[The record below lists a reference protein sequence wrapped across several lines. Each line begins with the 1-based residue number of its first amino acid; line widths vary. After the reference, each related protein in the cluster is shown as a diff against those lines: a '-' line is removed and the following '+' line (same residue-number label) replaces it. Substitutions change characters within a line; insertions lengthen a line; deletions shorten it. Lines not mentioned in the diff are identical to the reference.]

1 VSDYVV
7 DASAVVAALGR
18 RDAAGIA
25 LRSRIR
31 QASCHAPH
39 VIDVEVGE
47 TLRRGL
53 RRAEITEETART
65 ALWALASL
73 VDHRYPHPG
82 RMSNLAWELCDV
94 VSFYDGLYVALATM
108 LDLPLLTSDIKLT
121 KAPGLPCRF
130 ELIM

>member
-1 VSDYVV
+1 M

-18 RDAAGIA
+18 KDAAGIA
-25 LRSRIR
+25 LRSRINR
-31 QASCHAPH
+31 AICHAPH

-53 RRAEITEETART
+53 RRAEITEEAART
-65 ALWALASL
+65 AMWALTGL
-73 VDHRYPHPG
+73 VEHRYPHPG
-82 RMSNLAWELCDV
+82 RMSTLAWELRDV